1 MKSTLKYS
9 VRSILPIL
17 ILTSLVSGIGEL
29 SFSNR
34 ATAETVAPPTSTSE
48 ITLPEAIKMVRGH
61 ASKNYGVSSSLPP
74 QVRNRRCR
82 RYYLERYY
90 LFYGRQRKDRRQ
102 RKDDQQPTGKRPTV
116 KAPLGCEA
124 KVEVTPKSFGWVM
137 VVSGVKREPT
147 YDRGYSFAKITYH
160 VTKSGR
166 LTVVR
171 N

>member
-61 ASKNYGVSSSLPP
+61 ASKHYGVS
-74 QVRNRRCR
+74 RKRWRCR
-82 RYYLERYY
+82 DFYY
-90 LFYGRQRKDRRQ
+90 DRRDPT
-102 RKDDQQPTGKRPTV
+102 RPRRRPRRIQQDCRAT
-116 KAPLGCEA
+116 
-124 KVEVTPKSFGWVM
+124 VEVTPKTFGWVM
-137 VVSGVKREPT
+137 VVSGIKREPT
-147 YDRGYSFAKITYH
+147 YDRGYSHVKITYH

-166 LTVVR
+166 LTVVDP
-171 N
+171 